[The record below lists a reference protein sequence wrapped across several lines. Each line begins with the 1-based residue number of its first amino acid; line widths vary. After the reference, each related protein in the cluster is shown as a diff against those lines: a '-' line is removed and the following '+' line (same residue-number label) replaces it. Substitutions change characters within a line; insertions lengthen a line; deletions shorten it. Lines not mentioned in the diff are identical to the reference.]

1 MKDSLQVGD
10 EVVAICLGSVLKR
23 FVADSINFMGE
34 VRYKDSEGNPST
46 LLTNNWI
53 KENGQIVVIYPHKNI
68 SHINCVEYYYV
79 TDEMKERYENIFL
92 IQNLKAEIIDL
103 MHCLSVSQDLMK
115 NKKQL
120 EELNKH
126 IVFVKSKIRI

>member
-1 MKDSLQVGD
+1 MKKDLQVGD
-10 EVVAICLGSVLKR
+10 EVVAICMGSILKR
-23 FVADSINFMGE
+23 FVVDSISCMGD

-46 LLTNNWI
+46 LLTNHWI
-53 KENGQIVVIYPHKNI
+53 KENGQIVVICPHKNI

-79 TDEMKERYENIFL
+79 TDEMKERYENISL
-92 IQNLKAEIIDL
+92 IQNLKAEMIAL
-103 MHCLSVSQDLMK
+103 MHRLSVSQDLSE

-126 IVFVKSKIRI
+126 IVFVKNKIRI